1 MVMQGTLRPYMTAGV
16 ALLGS
21 SLIAVTPVAA
31 TNIQHRAVQLSAIDF
46 PLITPAELFTDTTDN
61 LSALQAQWAVD
72 PFPVLTQMMVNQ
84 AGYAQDLTTA
94 LQGVGSSLQTTLQGL
109 PEVLQTA
116 FTNLTSGDF
125 FDAVVGPEQYLLS
138 GVIQAGLPLAGG
150 ISPILE
156 GITSNLSAVGHD
168 ELPLLLI
175 VLSLFYAPNAATVAF
190 GAVGDNIAND
200 LADGNLS
207 GLTSD
212 LSNGLSTVLGG
223 FLNGYPIECDACT
236 LDPSGGLLTGPTN
249 VGFGGF
255 ENIIQALQSIATDI
269 GAPAPAAAVTAAD
282 SLVDGA
288 SLGLPDL
295 STFATDI
302 GGLFDPSTALGDFS
316 NLVTDL
322 ASAL

>member
-1 MVMQGTLRPYMTAGV
+1 MQGAVRPYMTAGV

-31 TNIQHRAVQLSAIDF
+31 TDIQHRAVQLAAIDF
-46 PLITPAELFTDTTDN
+46 PLITPEELLTDTSDN
-61 LSALQAQWAVD
+61 LSALQAQWALD

-94 LQGVGSSLQTTLQGL
+94 LQGAGSALQTTLQGL

-116 FTNLTSGDF
+116 LTNLTSGDV
-125 FDAVVGPEQYLLS
+125 FDAVVGPEQYLIN
-138 GVIQAGLPLAGG
+138 GVIGAGLPLAEG
-150 ISPILE
+150 ISPILQ

-175 VLSLFYAPNAATVAF
+175 VLSLLYAPNAATVAV
-190 GAVGDNIAND
+190 GAVGENIAND
-200 LADGNLS
+200 LAAGNLT

-212 LSNGLSTVLGG
+212 LSNGFSTVLGA
-223 FLNGYPIECDACT
+223 FLNGYPIECDSCT
-236 LDPSGGLLTGPTN
+236 LDPSGALLTGPS
-249 VGFGGF
+249 VSFGGI
-255 ENIIQALQSIATDI
+255 ENIILALQSIATDI
-269 GAPAPAAAVTAAD
+269 GAPAPAAAGAAVD
-282 SLVDGA
+282 SLADGA

-295 STFATDI
+295 STFATDL

-322 ASAL
+322 MSAL